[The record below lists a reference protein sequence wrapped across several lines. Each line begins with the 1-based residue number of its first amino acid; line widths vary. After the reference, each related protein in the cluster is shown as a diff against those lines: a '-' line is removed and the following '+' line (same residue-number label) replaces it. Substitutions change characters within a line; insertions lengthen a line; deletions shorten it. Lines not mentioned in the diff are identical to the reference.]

1 MNLKLEALLGERIWE
16 LVGRYVPDAQRHG
29 VTALLHALKPSS
41 AAGTDGEEFA
51 SAFRKTLSLNLLYLK
66 ETKDVLL
73 TFQEAGISVIPLKG
87 VLFASQFYPHLGC
100 RPQSDVDVLVR
111 EPDLASAHECLLK
124 SGYSEAVPKSYY
136 KNHYHYVYEAPSG
149 VLMELHWRLKVPGT
163 GCLNVHRVW
172 DNAQVV
178 HTEGL
183 EFPAMCP
190 ENLLAYMTLNKA
202 QQHFSQLIDF
212 VDLFYVVSRGQ
223 INWEKFV
230 RGVKSDRT
238 AGSVWF
244 GLFHIEKL
252 LGADVPGFVLKE
264 LSSCLEAKPAMAL
277 QKILARMGGPH
288 RISPHLLTGPSGRI
302 YELMLEGHP
311 VFMLHLLRH
320 LLLPSRGKLSV
331 SSKGS
336 YPAYIYKAAR
346 NLLSQLF
353 MGRSA

>member
-1 MNLKLEALLGERIWE
+1 MTTKLEALLGERIWE
-16 LVGRYVPDAQRHG
+16 LVGRSVPDAQRHG
-29 VTALLHALKPSS
+29 AAALLHALKPSS

-51 SAFRKTLSLNLLYLK
+51 SAFRKTLSLNLLHLK

-87 VLFASQFYPHLGC
+87 VLFASQFYPHIGC
-100 RPQSDVDVLVR
+100 RPQSDVDVLVKKDR
-111 EPDLASAHECLLK
+111 LDAAHDCLLK
-124 SGYSEAVPKSYY
+124 MGYKEAVPKSYY
-136 KNHYHYVYEAPSG
+136 RNHYHFVYENSCG
-149 VLMELHWRLKVPGT
+149 VLLELHWGLKVPGT
-163 GCLNVHRVW
+163 GSLNIHNVW

-178 HTEGL
+178 HAEGF
-183 EFPAMCP
+183 EFPAICP
-190 ENLLAYMTLNKA
+190 EDLLAYMALNKA

-212 VDLFYVVSRGQ
+212 VDLFYVASHGQ
-223 INWEKFV
+223 IDWEKFV

-238 AGSVWF
+238 AGPVWF
-244 GLFHIEKL
+244 GLFHAEKL

-288 RISPHLLTGPSGRI
+288 RISSHLLTGPAGRI
-302 YELMLEGHP
+302 YELILEGHP
-311 VFMLHLLRH
+311 VFMLHLLRY
-320 LLLPSRGKLSV
+320 LLLPSGGKLSV

-336 YPAYIYKAAR
+336 YPAYVYNAAR